1 MKTLAEYGDFDITL
15 FGGEP
20 LIAPLERLDALL
32 ALGYES
38 AGQTNGVLVNYG
50 HIALLHRYNTS
61 VGISIDGPD
70 EMNDVRSAGTLEQTR
85 EATARTEAAIARL
98 CSEGISTSIIVTLH
112 RLNTGEA
119 LPRLKEWV
127 KMLFLLGVES
137 MRLHILEVDR
147 PVVRRQYVLS
157 DTEYLATFTDLID
170 FEEASGREMFD
181 VATDLRLMLAGE
193 DDEVTCVWAGCD
205 PTTRPLS
212 AVWDR
217 EETYRIAVARTRRAL
232 TGRRRTAT
240 ARRGTWCLPH
250 AAGAWRLC
258 RMSILPHVLRPMPR
272 HRYRRRLAESQQPLC
287 RVEGFIHV
295 HRIADALR
303 GQPPPVS
310 CPAPQGTGRPVS
322 GADSGGPARQ
332 CGGAPHGDHVD
343 HGASE

>member
-50 HIALLHRYNTS
+50 HIALFHRYNTS
-61 VGISIDGPD
+61 VGISSDGPD

-85 EATARTEAAIARL
+85 EATARIEAAIARL

-112 RLNTGEA
+112 RLNTGKA

-127 KMLFLLGVES
+127 TMLFLLGVES
-137 MRLHILEVDR
+137 MRLHILEVDS

-157 DTEYLATFTDLID
+157 DTEYLATFIHLKG

-217 EETYRIAVARTRRAL
+217 EETYRIAVARTRRAS

-240 ARRGTWCLPH
+240 ARRGTWCCTTRRRSM
-250 AAGAWRLC
+250 GLC
-258 RMSILPHVLRPMPR
+258 RMSILPHVRE
-272 HRYRRRLAESQQPLC
+272 AN
-287 RVEGFIHV
+287 
-295 HRIADALR
+295 A
-303 GQPPPVS
+303 
-310 CPAPQGTGRPVS
+310 PAPLSTATGGIAAAFVPCGRVYSRTSNCRCSPR
-322 GADSGGPARQ
+322 ATTPCLLPRTARNWKT
-332 CGGAPHGDHVD
+332 
-343 HGASE
+343 SFWRR